1 MSIIAYKWENSKLY
15 LLDQRLLPLQE
26 HWLELI
32 KSDMVVDAIKNM
44 SVRGAPL
51 IGISAA
57 YACVLAARE
66 VANYPLDWRDIFTTK
81 LNKLANARP
90 TAVNLIWAINL
101 IRKKTQ
107 DASLDNLYQICLNLA
122 EEIAKQDL
130 KNNQKMAELGTN
142 LISKNLDR
150 GNQVMTLC
158 NTGALA
164 TAGLGTALGV
174 IRKAWSDDII
184 SKVHINETRPWLQGS
199 RLSAWEMQKEGI
211 NYSLNVDSAAA
222 WVLQN
227 NPISWIIIG
236 ADRVSANGM
245 VANKIGSLNL
255 AVLAKH
261 YGVKFMV
268 VAPQSTFD
276 KNWKKAEDLKIEQ
289 RDSTEVLRIGEHQI
303 GLPETQVYNPVFDIV
318 PANLIEVIVSE
329 TGCFSYFQ
337 STR

>member
-1 MSIIAYKWENSKLY
+1 MSISAYKWENSRLY
-15 LLDQRLLPLQE
+15 LLDQRRLPLTE
-26 HWLELI
+26 AWLELI

-44 SVRGAPL
+44 VVRGAPL

-57 YACVLAARE
+57 YACVLAAQE
-66 VANYPLDWRDIFTTK
+66 VANYPEDWRSIFVTK

-90 TAVNLIWAINL
+90 TAVNLNWAINL
-101 IRKKTQ
+101 VRKKTKE
-107 DASLDNLYQICLNLA
+107 ASLENLYKICLKLA
-122 EEIAKQDL
+122 DDIAAKDL
-130 KNNQKMAELGTN
+130 KNNHKMAELGANT
-142 LISKNLDR
+142 IAKSLDR
-150 GNQVMTLC
+150 GTQVMTLC

-164 TAGLGTALGV
+164 TAGMGTALGV
-174 IRKAWSDDII
+174 IRKAWADGII

-199 RLSAWEMQKEGI
+199 RLTAWEMQKEAI
-211 NYSLNVDSAAA
+211 DYSLNIDSAAA
-222 WVLQN
+222 WVLQE

-255 AVLAKH
+255 AILAKY

-268 VAPQSTFD
+268 VAPQSSFD
-276 KNWKKAEDLKIEQ
+276 KNWNKVEELKIEQ
-289 RDSTEVLRIGEHQI
+289 RDASEVLRIGDYQI
-303 GLPETQVYNPVFDIV
+303 GLEDAKVFNPVFDLV

>member
-66 VANYPLDWRDIFTTK
+66 VANYPQDWRDIFTTK

-150 GNQVMTLC
+150 GDQVMTLC

-174 IRKAWSDDII
+174 IRKAWSDGII

>member
-1 MSIIAYKWENSKLY
+1 MSILAYKWENSKLY
-15 LLDQRLLPLQE
+15 LLDQRLLPLSE
-26 HWLELI
+26 VWLEFT
-32 KSDMVVDAIKNM
+32 KSDLVVDAIKKM
-44 SVRGAPL
+44 VVRGAPL

-66 VANYPLDWRDIFTTK
+66 VENYPNDWRDIFTTK

-90 TAVNLIWAINL
+90 TAVNLIWAIGL

-107 DASLDNLYQICLNLA
+107 DANLENLYQICLNLA
-122 EEIAKQDL
+122 VEIARQDL
-130 KNNQKMAELGTN
+130 KNNQKMSELGTN
-142 LISKNLDR
+142 IIAESLER
-150 GNQVMTLC
+150 GTEVMTLC

-164 TAGLGTALGV
+164 TGGIGTALGV
-174 IRKAWSDDII
+174 IKKAWHEKLIT
-184 SKVHINETRPWLQGS
+184 KVHINETRPWLQGS
-199 RLSAWEMQKEGI
+199 RLTAWELEKEGV
-211 NYSLNVDSAAA
+211 NYSLNIDSAAA

-236 ADRVSANGM
+236 ADRVGTNGM

-276 KNWKKAEDLKIEQ
+276 KSWKKQEDLKIEQ
-289 RDSTEVLRIGEHQI
+289 REAQEILRIADRQI
-303 GLPETQVYNPVFDIV
+303 ALEQTKVFNPVFDIV
-318 PANLIEVIVSE
+318 APNLIEVIVSE

-337 STR
+337 TNR